1 MKPMFKK
8 IFVLDGNIGAGKSTL
23 LHILEQSF
31 QNVFVLYEPVE
42 KWKNVAGD
50 NLLNEFYSIPS
61 RWGFT
66 FELYSMFT
74 KIKAL
79 REALKSEKDIII
91 MERSIYSDWVFQDIS
106 YALDKIDLK
115 ELAILEEFRYYFLQD
130 MPKIDGFI
138 YLETI
143 PTECLKRIKK
153 RNRPEERKI
162 DLDYLVRLEKELKI
176 MLMKHKNCLLNGD
189 YDLKKPQNIVKTV
202 ENFINMSHV

>member
-1 MKPMFKK
+1 MVYKYATNITSQVNPNAKK
-8 IFVLDGNIGAGKSTL
+8 R
-23 LHILEQSF
+23 
-31 QNVFVLYEPVE
+31 E

-106 YALDKIDLK
+106 YALDK
-115 ELAILEEFRYYFLQD
+115 
-130 MPKIDGFI
+130 
-138 YLETI
+138 T
-143 PTECLKRIKK
+143 
-153 RNRPEERKI
+153 
-162 DLDYLVRLEKELKI
+162 
-176 MLMKHKNCLLNGD
+176 
-189 YDLKKPQNIVKTV
+189 
-202 ENFINMSHV
+202 